1 MERHG
6 TICVANTVD
15 EAFLKAAYL
24 EELAEIYYLTQNIKT
39 TNDLNIFAVQE
50 FVDHTYPKQII
61 LWYTY
66 KFNCQYVEA
75 Y

>member
-6 TICVANTVD
+6 RICVAKTVD

-39 TNDLNIFAVQE
+39 TNDLNIFDVQE

-61 LWYTY
+61 L
-66 KFNCQYVEA
+66 
-75 Y
+75 